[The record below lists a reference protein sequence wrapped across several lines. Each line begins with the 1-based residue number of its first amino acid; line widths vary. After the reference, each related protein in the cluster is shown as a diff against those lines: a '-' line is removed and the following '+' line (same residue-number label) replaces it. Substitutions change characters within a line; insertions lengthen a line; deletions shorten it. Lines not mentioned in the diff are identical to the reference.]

1 MDVFVQL
8 SKSRKGRWVHIY
20 SDITAYCL
28 YIHYLTSIITSAG
41 APLSP
46 STSLSLEAAGPCTV
60 EWKVDGKGGP
70 SLKNGGI
77 NIIGSIVADGILS
90 EVYDNPFVLED
101 EDDDYVMYSEEEM
114 SDAKEEEED
123 SEEVV
128 KEEVV
133 GGTSNNKKRK
143 LDTSKQEKVSTTSE
157 TTKLSKKQRK
167 ELAQQKA
174 KQLEE
179 ALSANREAETAETD
193 EKKSSKKKKKKK
205 AKSTDDSEE
214 VPKAKLTSLTRE
226 RRLAGGIILRD
237 ILVGTGATVTPG
249 RRILLHYTASLLST
263 GQVFDKNHSKTQPL
277 QFRQGTGE
285 VIRGLERGL
294 EGMKVGGE
302 RVITVPAALGYGSKG
317 IKGSIPPDSD
327 LSFEVRLVGMK

>member
-1 MDVFVQL
+1 M
-8 SKSRKGRWVHIY
+8 
-20 SDITAYCL
+20 
-28 YIHYLTSIITSAG
+28 
-41 APLSP
+41 SP

-101 EDDDYVMYSEEEM
+101 EDDDYVMYSEEET
-114 SDAKEEEED
+114 SDAKEEEEED
-123 SEEVV
+123 TEEVV

-179 ALSANREAETAETD
+179 ALSANREAEASETD
-193 EKKSSKKKKKKK
+193 EMKSSKKKKKKK